1 MFYKVYKVYGWKIQ
15 TKKHAK
21 IVPTTIC
28 VKALNEVQAI
38 QKAKT
43 HIAVGSCKLTLNP
56 FDWAEAKYFSV

>member
-1 MFYKVYKVYGWKIQ
+1 MFNKVYKVHGWKIQ
-15 TKKHAK
+15 NKKHAK

-43 HIAVGSCKLTLNP
+43 YMAVGSCKLTFNP
-56 FDWAEAKYFSV
+56 LDWAEAKHFSI